1 VVNIFFFGCGFA
13 ALGSLWLNDFLLRRS
28 IFMSGALSG
37 IKIIET
43 ASYVTGPFASQLLAD
58 MGAEVVK
65 IEEPKRG
72 DPFRGWGERNYAAT
86 FCSLNRNKKS
96 LTLDLRTEEGRGI
109 ALKLA
114 QNADAL
120 IQNFRPGVME
130 KYGLGYEAVKAV
142 NPKIVYCSISG
153 FGPKGPYRDMP
164 GYDTIGQARSGL
176 LSLVT
181 DPGKPLGMGISF
193 SDHLTGMFACYG
205 ILAALMNRMLTG
217 EGQLV
222 ETSLLRASVSFVSE
236 NAARFFENGH
246 VPRRKHRTTTAGVFA
261 FEDQDG
267 LPFVLHMS
275 SPDKF
280 WLGLFD
286 VVGKPE
292 WAQDPRFNNRKAR
305 TENYDLLVERLTPIF
320 RSGGRDEWLKRLI
333 EKDVPA
339 APINTLDEVFA
350 DPQVKT
356 YGFPIEVEHPKM
368 GKVKLVGNAVDMS
381 RTPPSID
388 SPPPV
393 LGEHTDEILNSLGYD
408 AAAVSALRHKGVI

>member
-1 VVNIFFFGCGFA
+1 
-13 ALGSLWLNDFLLRRS
+13 
-28 IFMSGALSG
+28 MTGALSG
-37 IKIIET
+37 IKIVEV

-58 MGAEVVK
+58 MGAEVIK
-65 IEEPKRG
+65 IEEPKKG

-96 LTLDLRTEEGRGI
+96 ITLDLRTTEGRDV

-114 QNADAL
+114 ARADAL
-120 IQNFRPGVME
+120 IENFRPGVME
-130 KYGLGYEAVKAV
+130 KRGLGYEKVKAV

-164 GYDTIGQARSGL
+164 GYDTVGQARSGL
-176 LSLVT
+176 LSLLT
-181 DPGKPLGMGISF
+181 DPGKPQGMGVSF
-193 SDHLTGMFACYG
+193 SDHLTGMYACYG
-205 ILAALMNRMLTG
+205 VLAALMHRMLTG
-217 EGQLV
+217 EGQHV

-236 NAARFFENGH
+236 NAARYFETGH

-280 WLGLFD
+280 WNGLFE

-292 WAQDPRFNNRKAR
+292 WSADPRFNNRKGRIA
-305 TENYDLLVERLTPIF
+305 NYDLLVAEMQPIF
-320 RSGGRDEWLKRLI
+320 RQGRRDDWLRRLL

-339 APINTLDEVFA
+339 APINTLDEVFT
-350 DPQVKT
+350 DPQVQT
-356 YGFPIEVEHPKM
+356 YGFPVEVEHPKM
-368 GKVKLVGNAVDMS
+368 GKMKLVGNAVDMS
-381 RTPPSID
+381 RTPPRIER
-388 SPPPV
+388 PPPI
-393 LGEHTDEILNSLGYD
+393 LGEHTEEILQSLGYD
-408 AAAVSALRHKGVI
+408 GPAISLLRDKGAI

>member
-1 VVNIFFFGCGFA
+1 MN
-13 ALGSLWLNDFLLRRS
+13 
-28 IFMSGALSG
+28 GALAG
-37 IKIIET
+37 IRIVEA

-96 LTLDLRTEEGRGI
+96 ITLDLRVDAGRAI
-109 ALKLA
+109 ALRLA
-114 QNADAL
+114 SEADVL

-130 KYGLGYEAVKAV
+130 KRGLGYDDIKKL
-142 NPKIVYCSISG
+142 NSKIVYCSISG
-153 FGPKGPYRDMP
+153 FGPTGPYRDMP
-164 GYDTIGQARSGL
+164 GYDTVGQARSGL
-176 LSLVT
+176 LSLLT
-181 DPGKPLGMGISF
+181 DPGKPQGMGISF
-193 SDHLTGMFACYG
+193 SDHLTGMYACYG
-205 ILAALMNRMLTG
+205 VLSALMNRMLSG
-217 EGQLV
+217 EGQHV
-222 ETSLLRASVSFVSE
+222 ETSLLRASVSFVGE
-236 NAARFFENGH
+236 NAARYFETGH

-261 FEDQDG
+261 FEDRDG

-280 WLGLFD
+280 WRNMFE

-292 WAQDPRFNNRKAR
+292 WSEDSRFNRRKAR
-305 TENYDLLVERLTPIF
+305 IENYDTLVEQLTPIF
-320 RSGGRDEWLKRLI
+320 RGGRREDWLRRLT
-333 EKDVPA
+333 EMDVPA

-350 DPQVKT
+350 DPQVQT

-368 GKVKLVGNAVDMS
+368 GKMKLLGNAVDMS

-388 SPPPV
+388 RPPPM
-393 LGEHTDEILNSLGYD
+393 LGEHTEEILTGLGFD
-408 AAAVSALRHKGVI
+408 RAAISDLRAKEAI

>member
-1 VVNIFFFGCGFA
+1 MN
-13 ALGSLWLNDFLLRRS
+13 
-28 IFMSGALSG
+28 GALAG
-37 IKIIET
+37 IRVVEA

-96 LTLDLRTEEGRGI
+96 ITLDLRVDAGRDI
-109 ALKLA
+109 ALRLA
-114 QNADAL
+114 SEADVL

-130 KYGLGYEAVKAV
+130 KRGLGYDDIKKL
-142 NPKIVYCSISG
+142 NSKIVYCSISG
-153 FGPKGPYRDMP
+153 FGPTGPYRDMP
-164 GYDTIGQARSGL
+164 GYDTVGQARSGL
-176 LSLVT
+176 LSLLT
-181 DPGKPLGMGISF
+181 DPGKPQGMGISF
-193 SDHLTGMFACYG
+193 SDHLTGMYACYG
-205 ILAALMNRMLTG
+205 VLSALMNRMLSG
-217 EGQLV
+217 EGQHV
-222 ETSLLRASVSFVSE
+222 ETSLLRASVSFVGE
-236 NAARFFENGH
+236 NAARYFETGH

-261 FEDQDG
+261 FEDRDG

-280 WLGLFD
+280 WRNMFE

-292 WAQDPRFNNRKAR
+292 WSEDSRFNNRKAR
-305 TENYDLLVERLTPIF
+305 IENYDTLVEQLTPIF
-320 RSGGRDEWLKRLI
+320 RGGRREDWLRRLT
-333 EKDVPA
+333 EMDVPA

-350 DPQVKT
+350 DPQVQT

-368 GKVKLVGNAVDMS
+368 GKMKLLGNAVDMS

-388 SPPPV
+388 RPPPM
-393 LGEHTDEILNSLGYD
+393 LGEHTEEILSGLGID
-408 AAAVSALRHKGVI
+408 RAAISDLRAKEAI

>member
-1 VVNIFFFGCGFA
+1 MN
-13 ALGSLWLNDFLLRRS
+13 
-28 IFMSGALSG
+28 GALAG
-37 IKIIET
+37 IRVVEA

-96 LTLDLRTEEGRGI
+96 ITLDLRIDAGRDI
-109 ALKLA
+109 ALRLA
-114 QNADAL
+114 SEADVL

-130 KYGLGYEAVKAV
+130 KRGLGYNDIKKL
-142 NPKIVYCSISG
+142 NSKIVYCSISG
-153 FGPKGPYRDMP
+153 FGPTGPYRDMP
-164 GYDTIGQARSGL
+164 GYDTVGQARSGL
-176 LSLVT
+176 LSLLT
-181 DPGKPLGMGISF
+181 DPGKPQGMGISF
-193 SDHLTGMFACYG
+193 SDHLTGMYACYG
-205 ILAALMNRMLTG
+205 VLSALMNRMLSG
-217 EGQLV
+217 EGQHV
-222 ETSLLRASVSFVSE
+222 ETSLLRASVSFVGE
-236 NAARFFENGH
+236 NAARYFETGH

-261 FEDQDG
+261 FEDRDG

-280 WLGLFD
+280 WRNMFE

-292 WAQDPRFNNRKAR
+292 WSEDSRFNNRKAR
-305 TENYDLLVERLTPIF
+305 IENYDTLVEQLTPIF
-320 RSGGRDEWLKRLI
+320 RGGRREDWLRRLT
-333 EKDVPA
+333 EMDVPA

-350 DPQVKT
+350 DPQVQT

-368 GKVKLVGNAVDMS
+368 GKMKLLGNAVDMS

-388 SPPPV
+388 RPPPM
-393 LGEHTDEILNSLGYD
+393 LGEHTEEILTGLGFD
-408 AAAVSALRHKGVI
+408 RAAISDLRAKEAI

>member
-1 VVNIFFFGCGFA
+1 
-13 ALGSLWLNDFLLRRS
+13 
-28 IFMSGALSG
+28 MSGALSG

-96 LTLDLRTEEGRGI
+96 VTLDLRTEEGRDVV
-109 ALKLA
+109 LELA
-114 QNADAL
+114 KNADAL

-130 KYGLGYEAVKAV
+130 KYGLGYEMVKAI

-153 FGPKGPYRDMP
+153 FGPRGPYRNMP
-164 GYDTIGQARSGL
+164 GYDTIGQARSGI

-181 DPGKPLGMGISF
+181 DPGKPQGMGISF
-193 SDHLTGMFACYG
+193 SDHLTGMYACYG
-205 ILAALMNRMLTG
+205 VLAALMNRMLTG
-217 EGQLV
+217 EGQHV
-222 ETSLLRASVSFVSE
+222 ETSLLRASVSFVGE
-236 NAARFFENGH
+236 NAARFFETGH

-261 FEDQDG
+261 FEDRDG

-292 WAQDPRFNNRKAR
+292 WAQDARLNNRKGR
-305 TENYDLLVERLTPIF
+305 VENYDLLVERLTPIF
-320 RSGGRDEWLKRLI
+320 RSGRRDEWLKRLI

-408 AAAVSALRHKGVI
+408 AAALASLRNKGVI

>member
-1 VVNIFFFGCGFA
+1 MN
-13 ALGSLWLNDFLLRRS
+13 
-28 IFMSGALSG
+28 GALAG
-37 IKIIET
+37 IRIVEA

-96 LTLDLRTEEGRGI
+96 ITLDLRIDAGRDI
-109 ALKLA
+109 ALRIA
-114 QNADAL
+114 SEADVL

-130 KYGLGYEAVKAV
+130 KRGLGYNDIKKL
-142 NPKIVYCSISG
+142 NSKIVYCSISG
-153 FGPKGPYRDMP
+153 FGPTGPYRDMP
-164 GYDTIGQARSGL
+164 GYDTVGQARSGL
-176 LSLVT
+176 LSLLT
-181 DPGKPLGMGISF
+181 DPGKPQGMGISF
-193 SDHLTGMFACYG
+193 SDHLTGMYACYG
-205 ILAALMNRMLTG
+205 VLSALMNRMLSG
-217 EGQLV
+217 EGQHV
-222 ETSLLRASVSFVSE
+222 ETSLLRASVSFVGE
-236 NAARFFENGH
+236 NAARYFETGH

-261 FEDQDG
+261 FEDRDG

-280 WLGLFD
+280 WRNMFE

-292 WAQDPRFNNRKAR
+292 WSEDSRFNSRKAR
-305 TENYDLLVERLTPIF
+305 IENYDTLVEQLTPIF
-320 RSGGRDEWLKRLI
+320 RGGRREDWLRRLT
-333 EKDVPA
+333 EMDVPA

-350 DPQVKT
+350 DPQVQT

-368 GKVKLVGNAVDMS
+368 GKMKLLGNAVDMS

-388 SPPPV
+388 RPPPM
-393 LGEHTDEILNSLGYD
+393 LGEHTEEILTGLGLD
-408 AAAVSALRHKGVI
+408 RAAISDLRAKEAI

>member
-1 VVNIFFFGCGFA
+1 
-13 ALGSLWLNDFLLRRS
+13 
-28 IFMSGALSG
+28 MSGALSG

-96 LTLDLRTEEGRGI
+96 VTLDLRTEEGRDVV
-109 ALKLA
+109 LELA
-114 QNADAL
+114 KNADAL

-130 KYGLGYEAVKAV
+130 KYGLGYERVKAI

-153 FGPKGPYRDMP
+153 FGPKGPYRNMP
-164 GYDTIGQARSGL
+164 GYDTIGQARSGI

-181 DPGKPLGMGISF
+181 DPGKPQGMGISF
-193 SDHLTGMFACYG
+193 SDHLTGMYACYG
-205 ILAALMNRMLTG
+205 VLAALMNRMSTG
-217 EGQLV
+217 EGQHV
-222 ETSLLRASVSFVSE
+222 ETSLLRASVSFVGE
-236 NAARFFENGH
+236 NAARFFETGH

-261 FEDQDG
+261 FEDRDG

-292 WAQDPRFNNRKAR
+292 WAQDARLNNRKGR
-305 TENYDLLVERLTPIF
+305 VENYDLLVEQLTPIF
-320 RSGGRDEWLKRLI
+320 RSGRRDEWLKRLI

-408 AAAVSALRHKGVI
+408 AAALASLRNKGVI

>member
-1 VVNIFFFGCGFA
+1 
-13 ALGSLWLNDFLLRRS
+13 
-28 IFMSGALSG
+28 MSGALSG

-58 MGAEVVK
+58 MGAEVIK

-96 LTLDLRTEEGRGI
+96 VTLDLRTEEGRDVV
-109 ALKLA
+109 LELA
-114 QNADAL
+114 KNTDAL

-130 KYGLGYEAVKAV
+130 KYGLGYEMVKAI

-153 FGPKGPYRDMP
+153 FGPRGPYRNMP
-164 GYDTIGQARSGL
+164 GYDTIGQARSGI

-181 DPGKPLGMGISF
+181 DPGKPQGMGISF
-193 SDHLTGMFACYG
+193 SDHLTGMYACYG
-205 ILAALMNRMLTG
+205 VLAALMNRMLTG
-217 EGQLV
+217 EGQHV
-222 ETSLLRASVSFVSE
+222 ETSLLRASVSFVGE

-261 FEDQDG
+261 FEDRDG

-292 WAQDPRFNNRKAR
+292 WAQDARLNNRKGR
-305 TENYDLLVERLTPIF
+305 VENYDFLVEQLTPIF
-320 RSGGRDEWLKRLI
+320 RGGRRDEWLKRLI

-356 YGFPIEVEHPKM
+356 YGFPIEVEHPTM
-368 GKVKLVGNAVDMS
+368 GKMKLVGNAVDMS

-388 SPPPV
+388 SPPPI
-393 LGEHTDEILNSLGYD
+393 LGEHTEEILNSLGYD
-408 AAAVSALRHKGVI
+408 AAALASLRNKGVI

>member
-1 VVNIFFFGCGFA
+1 
-13 ALGSLWLNDFLLRRS
+13 
-28 IFMSGALSG
+28 MSGALSG
-37 IKIIET
+37 IKIVET

-58 MGAEVVK
+58 IGAEVIK

-96 LTLDLRTEEGRGI
+96 VTLDLRTEEGRDVG
-109 ALKLA
+109 LELTK
-114 QNADAL
+114 NADAL

-130 KYGLGYEAVKAV
+130 KYGLGYERVKAI
-142 NPKIVYCSISG
+142 NPRIVYCSISG
-153 FGPKGPYRDMP
+153 FGPKGPYRNMP
-164 GYDTIGQARSGL
+164 GYDTIGQARSGI

-181 DPGKPLGMGISF
+181 DPGKPQGMGISF
-193 SDHLTGMFACYG
+193 SDHLTGMYACYG
-205 ILAALMNRMLTG
+205 VLAALMNRMLTG
-217 EGQLV
+217 EGQHV
-222 ETSLLRASVSFVSE
+222 ETSLLRASVSFVGE
-236 NAARFFENGH
+236 NAARFFETGH

-261 FEDQDG
+261 FEDRDG

-292 WAQDPRFNNRKAR
+292 WAQDARLNNRKSR
-305 TENYDLLVERLTPIF
+305 VENYDLLVERLTPIF
-320 RSGGRDEWLKRLI
+320 RSGRRDEWLKRLI

-350 DPQVKT
+350 DPQVKS

-368 GKVKLVGNAVDMS
+368 GKMKLVGNAVDMS

-408 AAAVSALRHKGVI
+408 AAALASLRNKGVI